1 MNETSD
7 GGLFKLWVLVFIG
20 KVAGWANPRLMDGG
34 QLEAGICVSDQSEA
48 MASWSELRT
57 CGTE

>member
-20 KVAGWANPRLMDGG
+20 KVAGWANQRLMDGG
-34 QLEAGICVSDQSEA
+34 QSEAGICVSDQSEA
-48 MASWSELRT
+48 RTSWSELRT

>member
-20 KVAGWANPRLMDGG
+20 KVAGWANQRLMDGG
-34 QLEAGICVSDQSEA
+34 QSEPSICVSDQ
-48 MASWSELRT
+48 
-57 CGTE
+57 

>member
-20 KVAGWANPRLMDGG
+20 KVAGWANQRLMDDG
-34 QLEAGICVSDQSEA
+34 QSEAGICVIDQ
-48 MASWSELRT
+48 
-57 CGTE
+57 